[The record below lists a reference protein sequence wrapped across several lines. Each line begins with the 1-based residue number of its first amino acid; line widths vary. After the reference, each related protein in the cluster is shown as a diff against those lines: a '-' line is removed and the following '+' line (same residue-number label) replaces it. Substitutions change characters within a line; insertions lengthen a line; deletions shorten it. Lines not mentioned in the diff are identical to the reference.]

1 MLGRTISLRILFLLA
16 VPGSLAGPS
25 LTPAP
30 LFYLDVA
37 SHPPAQGDTVKLMCI
52 APRGYEGSEFW
63 LLRTGQAQPV
73 QMLFASEAQHNVT
86 FILGNITHRDA
97 GQYKCC
103 YHSYNGSAR
112 QASQLSNMV
121 QIEVAGSTWLL
132 PVTLGVA
139 GVLLLSVGLVVA
151 VVAVRRV
158 NSRRRQLKRDQDSCW
173 TERNFPTTDMSFDN
187 CLFTV
192 SVWTWQP
199 RAAKMPA
206 SPQVPG
212 QGSTPLP
219 LWRAASSAR
228 SGLCSDGPGG
238 GWLPLL
244 PLPTPVPALA
254 STSVLL
260 WAGSLLTR
268 GAVSGG

>member
-1 MLGRTISLRILFLLA
+1 MGPCGSTQWSPGWGPSASPSTWNPEAPATEERRVTATLQPPRRARRLLA
-16 VPGSLAGPS
+16 HGFSPYGPRFNPPCRLSLGS
-25 LTPAP
+25 TPAP
-30 LFYLDVA
+30 
-37 SHPPAQGDTVKLMCI
+37 PPTAVRSPSWG
-52 APRGYEGSEFW
+52 PGN
-63 LLRTGQAQPV
+63 QAA
-73 QMLFASEAQHNVT
+73 F
-86 FILGNITHRDA
+86 
-97 GQYKCC
+97 
-103 YHSYNGSAR
+103 SA
-112 QASQLSNMV
+112 LP
-121 QIEVAGSTWLL
+121 GSTWLL
-132 PVTLGVA
+132 PVTLGVG

-238 GWLPLL
+238 GWLPLF

-260 WAGSLLTR
+260 GAGSLLTR
-268 GAVSGG
+268 GAISGG